1 MTSNDE
7 TVMDRRCVELR
18 FLAGWAE
25 RTLSDA
31 VGHSV
36 TRGIIEEDA
45 VWLSDRGLVIT
56 ELLAGVLLVRL
67 TPRGE
72 VVPKGARRRRRL
84 GQNAGPVN
92 GCSSVKRGFSFL
104 VTSPESLAN
113 ATRG

>member
-1 MTSNDE
+1 
-7 TVMDRRCVELR
+7 VELP

-25 RTLSDA
+25 RTLSTLVLQKFLDA

-72 VVPKGARRRRRL
+72 VVPKGDGTAGLARTLDRSTDAPR
-84 GQNAGPVN
+84 
-92 GCSSVKRGFSFL
+92 
-104 VTSPESLAN
+104 
-113 ATRG
+113 